1 MWTILSTWS
10 WILHLKVGWLVKL
23 LRNTFQPLNW
33 SFESLV
39 PQCFSLYFSLF
50 FSLTFSFLNDT
61 SIFSHFSNPGQSK
74 NYVSCIPRIPF
85 KLQFVEKWHFLTFA
99 LQFVWPFS
107 FLERCGTNIFM
118 SQFLWHHGFFERS
131 RVVAGR
137 GASEE
142 VSAVG
147 FCLGSGLFGSCNSD

>member
-1 MWTILSTWS
+1 MWTILVAIFILRKGVLRLFWTTHPLFST
-10 WILHLKVGWLVKL
+10 
-23 LRNTFQPLNW
+23 TMFYPL
-33 SFESLV
+33 
-39 PQCFSLYFSLF
+39 CLF

-61 SIFSHFSNPGQSK
+61 WIFSHFSNPGQSK

-147 FCLGSGLFGSCNSD
+147 FCLGSGLFGSYNSD